1 MDIIGGQHLRQMWDD
16 LADVYGHKTA
26 LICESSGGVVNRY
39 SYLELNQEINRTAN
53 LFYTLGIRKGDKVAL
68 HLDNCPEFIFC
79 WFGLAKIGAIMVPIN
94 ARLLR
99 EESAWILQNSQA
111 CLLVTSAQF
120 YPMYQQI
127 QQEDATQL
135 RHICLTDVALP
146 ADDGVSSFTQ
156 LKNQQPATLCYA
168 PPLSTDD
175 TAEILFTSGTTSR
188 PKGVVITHYNLRFAG
203 YYSAWQCALR
213 DDDVYLTVMPAFHID
228 CQCTAAMAAFSA
240 GATFV
245 LVEKYSAR
253 AFWGQVQKYRAT
265 ITECIPMMI
274 RTLMVQPPSANDRQH
289 RLREVMFY
297 LNLSE
302 QEKDAFCERF
312 GVRLLTSYGMT
323 ETIVGIIGDR
333 PGDKRRWPSIGRAG
347 FCYEAEIRDDH
358 NRPLPAGE
366 IGEICIKGVPG
377 KTIFKEYFLN
387 PKATAKVLEA
397 DGWLHTGDTGYC
409 DEEGFFYFVDR
420 RCNMIKRGGEN
431 VSCVELENIIATHP
445 KIQDIVVVG
454 IKDSIRDEAIK
465 AFVVLNEGETL
476 SEEEFFRF
484 CEQNMAKF
492 KVPSYLE
499 IRKDLPRNC
508 SGKIIRKNLKKMKQ
522 QGTTLP
528 ANNHAIKQ
536 YAFFAGM
543 LSSLKKQKWRKG
555 MSESLHLTRNG
566 SILEITLDRP
576 KANAIDA
583 KTSFEM
589 GEVFLNFRD
598 DPQLRVAIITG
609 AGEKFFSAGWDLKA
623 AAEGEAPDA
632 DFGPGGFAGLTE
644 IFNLDKPVIAA
655 VNGYAFGGGFELALA
670 ADFIVCADNAS
681 FALPEAKL
689 GIVPDSG
696 GVLRLPKILP
706 PAIVN
711 EMVMTGR
718 RMGTEEALRWGIVN
732 RVVSQAELMD
742 NARELAQQ
750 LVNSAPLA
758 IAALKEIYR
767 TTSEMPVEEAYRYI
781 RSGVL
786 KHYPS
791 VLHSED
797 AVEGPLAFA
806 EKRDPVW
813 KGR

>member
-1 MDIIGGQHLRQMWDD
+1 
-16 LADVYGHKTA
+16 
-26 LICESSGGVVNRY
+26 
-39 SYLELNQEINRTAN
+39 
-53 LFYTLGIRKGDKVAL
+53 
-68 HLDNCPEFIFC
+68 
-79 WFGLAKIGAIMVPIN
+79 
-94 ARLLR
+94 
-99 EESAWILQNSQA
+99 
-111 CLLVTSAQF
+111 
-120 YPMYQQI
+120 
-127 QQEDATQL
+127 
-135 RHICLTDVALP
+135 
-146 ADDGVSSFTQ
+146 
-156 LKNQQPATLCYA
+156 
-168 PPLSTDD
+168 
-175 TAEILFTSGTTSR
+175 
-188 PKGVVITHYNLRFAG
+188 
-203 YYSAWQCALR
+203 
-213 DDDVYLTVMPAFHID
+213 
-228 CQCTAAMAAFSA
+228 
-240 GATFV
+240 
-245 LVEKYSAR
+245 
-253 AFWGQVQKYRAT
+253 
-265 ITECIPMMI
+265 
-274 RTLMVQPPSANDRQH
+274 
-289 RLREVMFY
+289 
-297 LNLSE
+297 
-302 QEKDAFCERF
+302 
-312 GVRLLTSYGMT
+312 
-323 ETIVGIIGDR
+323 
-333 PGDKRRWPSIGRAG
+333 
-347 FCYEAEIRDDH
+347 
-358 NRPLPAGE
+358 
-366 IGEICIKGVPG
+366 
-377 KTIFKEYFLN
+377 
-387 PKATAKVLEA
+387 
-397 DGWLHTGDTGYC
+397 
-409 DEEGFFYFVDR
+409 
-420 RCNMIKRGGEN
+420 
-431 VSCVELENIIATHP
+431 
-445 KIQDIVVVG
+445 
-454 IKDSIRDEAIK
+454 
-465 AFVVLNEGETL
+465 
-476 SEEEFFRF
+476 
-484 CEQNMAKF
+484 
-492 KVPSYLE
+492 
-499 IRKDLPRNC
+499 
-508 SGKIIRKNLKKMKQ
+508 
-522 QGTTLP
+522 
-528 ANNHAIKQ
+528 
-536 YAFFAGM
+536 
-543 LSSLKKQKWRKG
+543 

-718 RMGTEEALRWGIVN
+718 RMGAEEALRWGIVN

-797 AVEGPLAFA
+797 AIEGPTAFVHPSAVLIGDVIVGAGVYIGPLASLRGDYGRLIVQAGANIQDGCIMHGYCDTDTIVGENGHIGHGAILHGCVIGRDALVGMNSVIMDGAVIGEESIVAAMSFVKA
-806 EKRDPVW
+806 GFSGEKRQLLMGTPARAVRSVSDDELHW
-813 KGR
+813 KRLNTKEYQDLVGRYHASLHETQPLRQMEENRPRLQGTTDVTPKR